1 MELKKIS
8 IAFALID
15 DSLKALSK
23 RNKLIRIANK
33 SDGGWNTVQEYLS
46 NEVASDS
53 EDEKRIRA
61 ADTRALRKIKAAKI
75 DKKPTRERPAEAAG
89 APVQIAHNGSS
100 SSRVPANLQPFR
112 AGHSRFVLFLR

>member
-1 MELKKIS
+1 LELKKIS
-8 IAFALID
+8 IAFVLID

-61 ADTRALRKIKAAKI
+61 ADTRALRKIKAA
-75 DKKPTRERPAEAAG
+75 
-89 APVQIAHNGSS
+89 
-100 SSRVPANLQPFR
+100 
-112 AGHSRFVLFLR
+112 

>member
-1 MELKKIS
+1 LKEFSFFFTI
-8 IAFALID
+8 L
-15 DSLKALSK
+15 
-23 RNKLIRIANK
+23 
-33 SDGGWNTVQEYLS
+33 EYLS

-89 APVQIAHNGSS
+89 APVQIAHHGSC
-100 SSRVPANLQPFR
+100 LQR
-112 AGHSRFVLFLR
+112 IVNKCGSYRNFL